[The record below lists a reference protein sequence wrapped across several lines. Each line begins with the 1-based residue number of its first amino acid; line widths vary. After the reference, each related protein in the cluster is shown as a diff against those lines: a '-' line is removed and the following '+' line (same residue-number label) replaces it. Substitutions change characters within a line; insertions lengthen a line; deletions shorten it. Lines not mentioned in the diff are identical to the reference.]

1 MRPNPYH
8 IYIGGNRHKCDNGPW
23 RDWYA
28 SGHVMMW
35 NNSDQHVFTND
46 KGRGK
51 LLHGLGS
58 VASYFCVEIHAYV
71 LWHDDA

>member
-1 MRPNPYH
+1 
-8 IYIGGNRHKCDNGPW
+8 
-23 RDWYA
+23 
-28 SGHVMMW
+28 MMW